1 MKTEEQIQ
9 RIEEENLKLKYLLR
23 AARAEIKKREGELA
37 PLNFKL
43 GEMQSYIDELEHL
56 EKKVKMYENGNLKTP
71 AEVKVKE
78 KMKNVSR
85 MYEKASIESS
95 FYKKR
100 LYETGFSHIFW
111 DNGSGGQRDSVYSWF
126 WTPALYKIMDVVK
139 NNFIIRSR
147 GDMTMYTHK
156 LFEHD
161 PHVDFSFP
169 HISTVYYVNNSDGD
183 TIFFNKKLKEIK
195 KRDPFIY
202 K

>member
-1 MKTEEQIQ
+1 MKTKVIDNFLTKSYHKELI
-9 RIEEENLKLKYLLR
+9 KLLDSAKFPWYYNSH
-23 AARAEIKKREGELA
+23 ISGE
-37 PLNFKL
+37 
-43 GEMQSYIDELEHL
+43 
-56 EKKVKMYENGNLKTP
+56 
-71 AEVKVKE
+71 
-78 KMKNVSR
+78 
-85 MYEKASIESS
+85 S

-183 TIFFNKKLKEIK
+183 TIFYKEKAKKEDDIKSFSKLNEVKRVSPKANRLVVFEGDTIHTGSSPNKNKNRIIINSNFAMEK
-195 KRDPFIY
+195 F
-202 K
+202 

>member
-9 RIEEENLKLKYLLR
+9 RIEEENLKLIYLLR

-78 KMKNVSR
+78 KMKRVSR

-100 LYETGFSHIFW
+100 LYPYLTE
-111 DNGSGGQRDSVYSWF
+111 NGI
-126 WTPALYKIMDVVK
+126 T
-139 NNFIIRSR
+139 
-147 GDMTMYTHK
+147 YT
-156 LFEHD
+156 EHD
-161 PHVDFSFP
+161 
-169 HISTVYYVNNSDGD
+169 
-183 TIFFNKKLKEIK
+183 LKERLK
-195 KRDPFIY
+195 NSGNEKV
-202 K
+202 